1 MSLVLNEV
9 QLMQNPAL
17 GAYLLHEFLLGYS
30 PKNQFPK
37 GLPMPLAFLVLPLA
51 LHDATSAQINST
63 LSSSGLR
70 LFQHKFNNNKD
81 ELLNFHN
88 RAIQMRQITLK
99 SLSIAFTCQL
109 VSLNKKTGELWLA
122 KSIGYKS
129 DIRSLTDLG
138 KSARRLGV
146 WFSALSI
153 IEITN
158 ALRVDL

>member
-153 IEITN
+153 IEITP